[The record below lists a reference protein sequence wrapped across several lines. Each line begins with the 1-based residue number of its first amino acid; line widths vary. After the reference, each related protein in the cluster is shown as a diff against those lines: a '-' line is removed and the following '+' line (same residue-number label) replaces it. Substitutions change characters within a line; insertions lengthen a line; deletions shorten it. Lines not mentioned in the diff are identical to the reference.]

1 MYPIPTNRDKLW
13 LCGENIKYMKKIFI
27 LALILS
33 SALMSFAQK
42 KLVPVTESA
51 FTGIALPAGSLQDK
65 RMLSVSV
72 ANVLMNEES
81 KKSGRTVSK
90 TEVFVLPSA
99 TSSGFDPNK
108 LVNELL
114 EKGWQILVN
123 EDDNNYAWLQ
133 KGNQSVMMYFSM
145 NAKESS
151 LYFALDASN
160 SQNFQ
165 EIQMKTNETS
175 PDQQPAESSSTY
187 KPAEFSNMK
196 ETFDLITYSP
206 PLDWQKEVNENI
218 ISYSFVNKPDKSW
231 CKIGIVKS
239 TTSKGSIGEDLESE
253 WAELAAKPYNITDAP
268 HISEISTA
276 DGWKIQ
282 SGSGQFIFNNNKTAV
297 ILTTFSGYG
306 RCVSIVSTTGNQRYL
321 DDIESFISHI
331 ELNSPEDVHEV
342 KEENGFIPAQTSGN
356 GFAFTTT
363 NFDDGWTS
371 TVQDDWVL
379 VTKGN
384 IKVLIHYPNK
394 QADTYN
400 SVLMDGLKNAWNVL
414 VAPKYS
420 SASNF
425 EFKPLTNWEP
435 IEFAEADMVEKS
447 SGRRVHV
454 VLFKKDYNS
463 GGGKYVE
470 FITPDKTSFEQEFG
484 VYHQGSSGW
493 ERMEKMASYNKFAV
507 AASDLS
513 GKWTSD
519 FSGAIQYVNAY
530 TGFDAGMDTHA
541 SKENFQFGP
550 GNKYQWDLGV
560 ASGPVGNIKFQSVKS
575 SGNFSMISNWQVK
588 LSDIEGK
595 PRTFNTYFSCIK
607 GLRILWFDDKSY
619 AKVE

>member
-1 MYPIPTNRDKLW
+1 
-13 LCGENIKYMKKIFI
+13 MKKIFI
-27 LALILS
+27 LVLILS
-33 SALMSFAQK
+33 SALMSVAQK

-72 ANVLMNEES
+72 ANALMDAES
-81 KKSGRTVSK
+81 KKSGKTVSK
-90 TEVFVLPSA
+90 TEVFVLPPA
-99 TSSGFDPNK
+99 TSSGFDANK
-108 LVNELL
+108 VIDNLT
-114 EKGWQILVN
+114 EKGWEISVN
-123 EDDNNYAWLQ
+123 EDDNKYAWLQ
-133 KGNQSVMMYFSM
+133 RGNQSVIMYFSM
-145 NAKESS
+145 NAKETS
-151 LYFALDASN
+151 LYFALDATSP
-160 SQNFQ
+160 QNIQ
-165 EIQMKTNETS
+165 QNNTPEIQTATTETS
-175 PDQQPAESSSTY
+175 PDQQPAESTSTY
-187 KPAEFSNMK
+187 KPADFSGQK
-196 ETFDLITYSP
+196 ETFDRITYSP
-206 PLDWQKEVNENI
+206 PLDWKKEVSENM
-218 ISYSFVNKPDKSW
+218 ISFSFVNNVDKSW

-253 WAELAAKPYNITDAP
+253 WEELAAKPYNITDPP
-268 HISEISTA
+268 HLSEVTGS
-276 DGWKIQ
+276 DGWQ
-282 SGSGQFIFNNNKTAV
+282 TQTGSGQFIFNNNKAAV

-306 RCVSIVSTTGNQRYL
+306 RCVSIVSTTGNQQYL
-321 DDIESFISHI
+321 DDIESFIRHI
-331 ELNSPEDVHEV
+331 ELNSPAEV
-342 KEENGFIPAQTSGN
+342 QAIKEETNFIPVQQNSAN

-394 QADTYN
+394 QADAYN

-454 VLFKKDYNS
+454 VLFKKDYNN

-484 VYHQGSSGW
+484 AYHQGSSGW

-513 GKWTSD
+513 GKWTND

-530 TGFDAGMDTHA
+530 TGFDAGMATQA
-541 SKENFQFGP
+541 SSENFQFGQEQTY
-550 GNKYQWDLGV
+550 NWDLGV
-560 ASGPVGNIKFQSVKS
+560 ASGAVGNIKFQSVKS
-575 SGNFSMISNWQVK
+575 GGHFSMAGNWQITF
-588 LSDIEGK
+588 SDIEGK
-595 PRTFNTYFSCIK
+595 ARTYDTYFSCIK
-607 GLRILWFDDKSY
+607 GLRILWLDNRPFAKSQ
-619 AKVE
+619 